1 MKIYYSSD
9 FQKAYKRLPL
19 SIHRTYQRQED
30 LFRSNWH
37 DPRLH
42 IKKLKEHTMTFSFRI
57 TRRYRV
63 LFMFMD
69 NDTALFSDVDHR
81 KDVYRK

>member
-9 FQKAYKRLPL
+9 FQKEYKRLPL
-19 SIHRTYQRQED
+19 SIQRIYQRQES
-30 LFRSNWH
+30 LLCSNWR

-42 IKKLKEHTMTFSFRI
+42 IKKLKEHAMTFSFRI

-63 LFMFMD
+63 LFMFIN
-69 NDTALFSDVDHR
+69 NDTALFSTIDHR
-81 KDVYRK
+81 KDAYKK